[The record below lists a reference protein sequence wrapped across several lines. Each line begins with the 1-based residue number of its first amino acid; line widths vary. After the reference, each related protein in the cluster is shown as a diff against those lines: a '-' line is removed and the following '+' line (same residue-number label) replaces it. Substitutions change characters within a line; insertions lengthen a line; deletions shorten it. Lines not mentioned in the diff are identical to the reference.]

1 MFGFDW
7 DAANLVHIAAHSVS
21 PEEAEEALS
30 GPTYEI
36 GSYEVKGEERVE
48 EVGATKAGRILKVVT
63 TVRGRLT
70 RVVTAYEPNAALKAQ
85 YMEYQRQ
92 FYE

>member
-7 DAANLVHIAAHSVS
+7 DAANLGHIAAHSVS

-36 GSYEVKGEERVE
+36 GLYEVKGEERVE

-63 TVRGRLT
+63 TLRGRLI
-70 RVVTAYEPNAALKAQ
+70 RVVTAFDAVRVEKNRFL
-85 YMEYQRQ
+85 EYQRK
-92 FYE
+92 YYD